1 MMENDQHA
9 EGIKQSIDDILGA
22 DTFLKPK
29 KKTDDDVQ
37 REKFEKIIRTL
48 DEIGVRA
55 SILENELKLDLSSY
69 DEHFY
74 SVIENLLELHFG
86 KDICELIFF
95 YLYDRMNPDGSLNEL
110 FNDEGEVISLSSP
123 NDLWYVIKMTQE
135 RSNKKKK

>member
-1 MMENDQHA
+1 MEEDKHA
-9 EGIKQSIDDILGA
+9 EGIKKSIDNIIGSN
-22 DTFLKPK
+22 TFLKRK
-29 KKTDDDVQ
+29 KKSDDDVQ

-48 DEIGVRA
+48 DEIGVRE

-86 KDICELIFF
+86 KEACELIFF

-110 FNDEGEVISLSSP
+110 YNDDGEVVSLSSP
-123 NDLWYVIKMTQE
+123 NDLWFVIKMTQE